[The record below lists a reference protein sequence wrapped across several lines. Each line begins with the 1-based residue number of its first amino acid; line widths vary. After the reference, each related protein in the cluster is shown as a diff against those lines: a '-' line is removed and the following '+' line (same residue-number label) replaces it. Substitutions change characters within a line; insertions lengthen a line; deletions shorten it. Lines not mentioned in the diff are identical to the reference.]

1 VDVLAGLKTTTWK
14 LLADAHYYSGLA
26 HARNRGRVAI
36 LTYHRVVSGDMVCA
50 EHIQPGMYVRAESLE
65 AHAAYLR
72 ERFVVLPFA
81 DLLEQWRADGLDPD
95 KCYCVITFDDGWYD
109 NYRYAFPVLKKYGL
123 PATIFLATDYIGT
136 SRWFWP
142 DEMAYVLGRARE
154 HMKEKDFSEAVSGVL
169 AGMPS
174 VDGTPEPVLPP
185 SIASNEAM
193 DSDRLIERCKNVAPA
208 AIAEVVHR
216 LSQVLGVR
224 VPNLRV
230 LLDWNE
236 VKEMVKHNVTFGAH
250 SCSHRILTNIPLA
263 EVEDELRK
271 SHETLVGH
279 DLAPVPIFCYPNG
292 NFNREIQRLTQAAG
306 YLGAVGC
313 EIGLEDARPEDIF
326 AIKRISVHED
336 AAASD
341 PLFALTLSGLR

>member
-1 VDVLAGLKTTTWK
+1 MLAEFKTATWK
-14 LLADAHYYSGLA
+14 LLADAYYYSGLA
-26 HARNRGRVAI
+26 HIRNRGRVAI
-36 LTYHRVVSGDMVCA
+36 LTYHRVVSDDMVRA
-50 EHIQPGMYVRAESLE
+50 EHIQPGMYVRTESFE

-72 ERFVVLPFA
+72 ERFVVLPLA
-81 DLLEQWRADGLDPD
+81 SLLELWRTDGLDSD
-95 KCYCVITFDDGWYD
+95 KRYCVITFDDGWHD

-142 DEMAYVLGRARE
+142 DELAYVLGCARE
-154 HMKEKDFSEAVSGVL
+154 QTTEGDFARSLANAL
-169 AGMPS
+169 AGRS
-174 VDGTPEPVLPP
+174 SADGATMPVLPP
-185 SIASNEAM
+185 STESNGQI
-193 DSDRLIERCKNVAPA
+193 DSDRLIEQCKHLPSETVAGF
-208 AIAEVVHR
+208 VHR

-224 VPNLRV
+224 LPNLRV

-236 VKEMVKHNVTFGAH
+236 VKEMAKHNITFGAH

-263 EVEDELRK
+263 EVEDELIK
-271 SHETLVGH
+271 SREALQKH
-279 DLAPVPIFCYPNG
+279 DLAPVPVFCYPNG
-292 NFNREIQRLTQAAG
+292 NFDPEVQRLTKATG

-313 EIGLEDARPEDIF
+313 EIGLENEKPEDVF
-326 AIKRISVHED
+326 ALKRISIHED